1 MLGQEKQLDLMVEL
15 RILWVAV
22 IAYVLA
28 GSLAIFGVLLKKRP
42 EKTILGVILF
52 GLTLHTMAIAVRW
65 QRLDHGPFV
74 TMFEILS
81 SNVWSLMLA
90 FSIAYWRLPAVRPV
104 AAVVMPILFTMMGWL
119 MTVSPGEAHLP
130 PTYHTVWLYIHI
142 GFGKVFLGAV
152 LVAVGL
158 SGVILLRQS
167 ALGTNWFQRLPTDER
182 LSELAYRCMAI
193 GFVFETLMLIA
204 GAIWAQDAWGRYWD
218 WDPLETWAFI
228 TWIIVGVSLHARL
241 TFNLSP
247 RLGAW
252 LVLGVFAS
260 AFLTFF
266 GVPFISQTPHQG
278 AV

>member
-1 MLGQEKQLDLMVEL
+1 LDLFAEL
-15 RILWVAV
+15 RVLWVAV
-22 IAYVLA
+22 IAYVLS

-42 EKTILGVILF
+42 EKTVLALMVI
-52 GLTLHTMAIAVRW
+52 GLILHTVAIAARW
-65 QRLDHGPFV
+65 ERVDHGPFV

-90 FSIAYWRLPAVRPV
+90 FSIAYWRL
-104 AAVVMPILFTMMGWL
+104 LFTMMGWL
-119 MTVSPGEAHLP
+119 MTVSPGESHLP
-130 PTYHTVWLYIHI
+130 PTYHTVWLFIHI

-158 SGVILLRQS
+158 SGVILVRHTDFGGNS
-167 ALGTNWFQRLPTDER
+167 FQRLPNDDR
-182 LSELAYRCMAI
+182 LSELAYRCMAL

-228 TWIIVGVSLHARL
+228 TWLIVGVSLHARI
-241 TFNLSP
+241 TFRLSP
-247 RLGAW
+247 RLGSW
-252 LVLGVFAS
+252 LVMAVFVS

-266 GVPFISQTPHQG
+266 GIPFISETPHQG

>member
-1 MLGQEKQLDLMVEL
+1 MLEL
-15 RILWVAV
+15 KILWAAV
-22 IAYVLA
+22 VAYVLA
-28 GSLAIFGVLLKKRP
+28 GSLAILAVLLKKRP
-42 EKTILGVILF
+42 ERTVLALMAA
-52 GLTLHTMAIAVRW
+52 GLALHTASIALRW
-65 QRLDHGPFV
+65 HRLDHGPFV

-81 SNVWSLMLA
+81 SNIWSLMLVFA
-90 FSIAYWRLPAVRPV
+90 LAYWRLPVVRP
-104 AAVVMPILFTMMGWL
+104 AAALVMPILFTMMGWL

-130 PTYHTVWLYIHI
+130 PTYHTVWLFIHI

-158 SGVILLRQS
+158 SGVILARRS
-167 ALGTNWFQRLPTDER
+167 AAGQAWFQRLPADAA
-182 LSELAYRCMAI
+182 LSELSYRCMAI

-228 TWIIVGVSLHARL
+228 TWLIVGGSLHARV
-241 TFNLSP
+241 TFRLSP
-247 RLGAW
+247 RVGAW
-252 LVLGVFAS
+252 LVFGVFVS

-266 GVPFISQTPHQG
+266 GIPFISQVPHQG